1 MKMKFAAALVGFGL
15 LASMPVFAHHSF
27 AAEYDRS
34 KSFTIKGTVTKV
46 DWMNPHVYFYVDVKD
61 ETSGKVANYGIELGN
76 LSTLMR
82 AGWRKDSLKI
92 GDVVTVE
99 AYRAKDGANQG
110 NGRSVVLADGK
121 KVFGGQNAEYA
132 GN

>member
-1 MKMKFAAALVGFGL
+1 MKMKFAALLVGFGL
-15 LASMPVFAHHSF
+15 LASMPMFAHHSF

-34 KSFTIKGTVTKV
+34 APFTIKGTVTKV
-46 DWMNPHVYFYVDVKD
+46 DWMNPHVYFYVDVK
-61 ETSGKVANYGIELGN
+61 ESSGKTVNYGIELGN

-82 AGWRKDSLKI
+82 AGWRKDSLKP

-99 AYRAKDGANQG
+99 AFRAKDGANQG
-110 NGRSVVLADGK
+110 NGRSVILADGK